1 MSMPGRPCAI
11 RLIHLEQARFL
22 PYHVALVLRP
32 NHSEGVQSM
41 HIALDAMGTDSRP
54 LSDIAG
60 GVLAAKAFGDTIV
73 LVGDKPMIEAEL
85 KNHNVNSA
93 KVEIMH
99 APNAIAMDEKPTN
112 VLKLAP
118 SSSIHVALDAVKR
131 GDADAFVTMG
141 NTGAVHALATLKTL
155 RRIPGV
161 KRPVLSALF
170 AINDHR
176 MIFLDVGANTDVKP
190 EWVQQFALM
199 GGIYAERVLRCK
211 RPRIALLSNG
221 AEDIKGNLLIRE
233 AADILRRSKLNFVGN
248 VEPVQLMTSV
258 ADVIVMDGFVGNI
271 VLKMFEATTHYVAT
285 LIRQEFSNDAFSML
299 GGALAR
305 PAFNRIRRR
314 VDTSEIG
321 GAPLLGV
328 NGVVIIGHGGNSA
341 IGIKNAIQQARAAV
355 KENVIGAIRSGIALE
370 KA

>member
-1 MSMPGRPCAI
+1 MR
-11 RLIHLEQARFL
+11 
-22 PYHVALVLRP
+22 
-32 NHSEGVQSM
+32 
-41 HIALDAMGTDSRP
+41 IALDAMGTDSRP

-60 GVLAAKAFGDTIV
+60 GVLAANEFGDTVV
-73 LVGDKPMIEAEL
+73 LVGDQAVIEAEL
-85 KNHNVNSA
+85 KHHEISA
-93 KVEIMH
+93 GKVEILH
-99 APNAIAMDEKPTN
+99 APDDIAMDEKPTD
-112 VLKLAP
+112 VIKMHA
-118 SSSIHVALDAVKR
+118 SSSIHIALDAVKR
-131 GDADAFVTMG
+131 RDVDAFVTMG

-161 KRPVLSALF
+161 KRPALSALF
-170 AINDHR
+170 AINNHR

-190 EWVQQFALM
+190 EWVKQFALM
-199 GGIYAERVLRCK
+199 GSIYAERVLNCS
-211 RPRIALLSNG
+211 RPRIAMLSNG

-233 AADILRRSKLNFVGN
+233 GADLMRRSKMNFVGN
-248 VEPVQLMTSV
+248 VEPVQLMNSV

-271 VLKMFEATTHYVAT
+271 VLKMFEATTHYVAS
-285 LIRQEFSNDAFSML
+285 LLRQEFRNDAISMV

-355 KENVIGAIRSGIALE
+355 QENVIGAIRQGIAQE
-370 KA
+370 ASK

>member
-1 MSMPGRPCAI
+1 MR
-11 RLIHLEQARFL
+11 
-22 PYHVALVLRP
+22 
-32 NHSEGVQSM
+32 
-41 HIALDAMGTDSRP
+41 IALDAMGTDNRP

-60 GVLAAKAFGDTIV
+60 GVLAAKEFGDTIV

-85 KNHNVNSA
+85 QNHSVNGA
-93 KVEIMH
+93 QVEILH
-99 APNAIAMDEKPTN
+99 APNAIAMDEKPTD

-118 SSSIHVALDAVKR
+118 SSSIHVALDAVKN

-170 AINDHR
+170 AVNDHR

-199 GGIYAERVLRCK
+199 GGIYAERVLRCSQ
-211 RPRIALLSNG
+211 PRIALLSNG

-233 AADILRRSKLNFVGN
+233 AADILRRSRMNFVGN

-285 LIRQEFSNDAFSML
+285 LIRQEFRNDAFSML

-355 KENVIGAIRSGIALE
+355 MENVIGAIRSGIAQE
-370 KA
+370 KT

>member
-1 MSMPGRPCAI
+1 MR
-11 RLIHLEQARFL
+11 
-22 PYHVALVLRP
+22 
-32 NHSEGVQSM
+32 
-41 HIALDAMGTDSRP
+41 IALDAMGTDNRP

-60 GVLAAKAFGDTIV
+60 GVLAANEFGDTIV
-73 LVGDKPMIEAEL
+73 LVGDKRMIEAEL
-85 KNHNVNSA
+85 KNHAVETSN
-93 KVEIMH
+93 VEILH
-99 APNAIAMDEKPTN
+99 APDDIAMDEKPTD
-112 VLKLAP
+112 VLKLGA
-118 SSSIHVALDAVKR
+118 SSSIHVALEAVKN
-131 GDADAFVTMG
+131 GDVDAFVTMG

-176 MIFLDVGANTDVKP
+176 MIFLDVGANTDVKA
-190 EWVQQFALM
+190 EWVPQFAMM
-199 GGIYAERVLRCK
+199 GSIYAERVMRCAK
-211 RPRIALLSNG
+211 PRIALLSNG
-221 AEDIKGNLLIRE
+221 AEEIKGNLLIRE
-233 AADILRRSKLNFVGN
+233 AAQLLRHSKMNFVGN
-248 VEPVQLMTSV
+248 VEPVELMTSV

-285 LIRQEFSNDAFSML
+285 LLRQEFRNDAFSML

-314 VDTSEIG
+314 VDTSQIG

-341 IGIKNAIQQARAAV
+341 IGIKNAIQQARSAV
-355 KENVIGAIRSGIALE
+355 RENVISAIRSGIAQELT
-370 KA
+370 

>member
-1 MSMPGRPCAI
+1 MR
-11 RLIHLEQARFL
+11 
-22 PYHVALVLRP
+22 
-32 NHSEGVQSM
+32 
-41 HIALDAMGTDSRP
+41 IALDAMGTDNRP

-60 GVLAAKAFGDTIV
+60 GVLAAKEFGDTIL

-85 KNHNVNSA
+85 KNHNLDGA
-93 KVEIMH
+93 QVEILH

-118 SSSIHVALDAVKR
+118 ASSIHVALDAVKK

-190 EWVQQFALM
+190 EWVKQFALM
-199 GGIYAERVLRCK
+199 GGIYAERVLRCS
-211 RPRIALLSNG
+211 RPRVALLSNG
-221 AEDIKGNLLIRE
+221 AEEIKGNLLIRE
-233 AADILRRSKLNFVGN
+233 AADMLRRSKMNFVGN

-285 LIRQEFSNDAFSML
+285 LIRQEFRNDALSML

-355 KENVIGAIRSGIALE
+355 KENVIGAIRSGIAQE

>member
-1 MSMPGRPCAI
+1 
-11 RLIHLEQARFL
+11 
-22 PYHVALVLRP
+22 
-32 NHSEGVQSM
+32 M

-60 GVLAAKAFGDTIV
+60 GVLAANEFGDTIV
-73 LVGDKPMIEAEL
+73 LVGDQQLIEAEL
-85 KNHNVNSA
+85 KNHDIHA
-93 KVEIMH
+93 GKIEILH
-99 APNAIAMDEKPTN
+99 APVDIAMDARPTD
-112 VLKLAP
+112 VLKAKEA
-118 SSSIHVALDAVKR
+118 SSIHVALDAVKQ
-131 GDADAFVTMG
+131 GEVDAFVTMG
-141 NTGAVHALATLKTL
+141 NTGAVHAIATLKTL

-170 AINDHR
+170 PVNNHR

-190 EWVQQFALM
+190 EWVTQFAVM
-199 GGIYAERVLRCK
+199 GSIYAQKVLRCPE
-211 RPRIALLSNG
+211 PRVALLSNG
-221 AEDIKGNLLIRE
+221 VEDTKGNLLIRE
-233 AADILRRSKLNFVGN
+233 ASDLLHGSQLNFVGN
-248 VEPVQLMTSV
+248 VEPVQLMNSV

-285 LIRQEFSNDAFSML
+285 LIRQEFRNDAISML

-328 NGVVIIGHGGNSA
+328 NGVVIIGHGQNSA
-341 IGIKNAIQQARAAV
+341 IGIKNAIQQARTAV
-355 KENVIGAIRSGIALE
+355 QENVIGAIRGGIAQVT
-370 KA
+370 K